1 RTTMQTSSTDFG
13 EVISVRGSQARIGIR
28 RTPQVSQFEIRA
40 TVGRFLS
47 IASAQS
53 SIIAMV
59 TEVSSEGLP
68 QDDVKRFYAIASVD
82 LLGEINS
89 VKGAPR
95 FQRGV
100 TVYPAIGD
108 QVNPIGNQ
116 ELRTVYARSQN
127 DCINVGALQ
136 QDHSVT

>member
-1 RTTMQTSSTDFG
+1 MQNPSPDFG

-28 RTPQVSQFEIRA
+28 RAPHMSQYEIRA

-47 IASAQS
+47 ISSAQS
-53 SIIAMV
+53 AIVAMV

-68 QDDVKRFYAIASVD
+68 QDDAERHYAIASVD
-82 LLGEINS
+82 LLGEINTVGGS
-89 VKGAPR
+89 PR

-108 QVNPIGNQ
+108 RVNP
-116 ELRTVYARSQN
+116 
-127 DCINVGALQ
+127 
-136 QDHSVT
+136 

>member
-1 RTTMQTSSTDFG
+1 MQNPSTDFG
-13 EVISVRGSQARIGIR
+13 EVISVRGSQARIGIKR
-28 RTPQVSQFEIRA
+28 APQMSQYEIRA
-40 TVGRFLS
+40 TVGRFVS

-68 QDDVKRFYAIASVD
+68 PGDSRFYAIASVD

-89 VKGAPR
+89 VTGTPR

-108 QVNPIGNQ
+108 
-116 ELRTVYARSQN
+116 A
-127 DCINVGALQ
+127 A
-136 QDHSVT
+136 